1 MTGRGS
7 VRSLR
12 RSWMPAPP
20 YAYPE
25 NLSSADARALW
36 IAEPPGRTVVAVD
49 EERMIGSATMGPNR
63 PGRGSHIA
71 TASFMVDPEHHGR
84 GTGRALG
91 RDVIEWAR
99 ASGYRGMQFNAVV
112 ETNRPAVHLWQE
124 LGFEIIGD
132 GPSSISPPRVRL
144 RRPTRHVPVVHCR
157 LIASRALSESRP
169 SSTAPDAQDRSRLQ
183 GCLWLLGEQAIA
195 VDDRGGEVDQL
206 AVVDA

>member
-1 MTGRGS
+1 MIIREATDDDWPRIGS
-7 VRSLR
+7 FFAAIVD
-12 RSWMPAPP
+12 AGTT

-49 EERMIGSATMGPNR
+49 EERVIGSATMGPNR

-99 ASGYRGMQFNAVV
+99 GSGYRGMQFNAVV

-124 LGFEIIGD
+124 LGFEIIGTVP
-132 GPSSISPPRVRL
+132 GAF
-144 RRPTRHVPVVHCR
+144 RHREYGYVGLYVMFQ
-157 LIASRALSESRP
+157 SF
-169 SSTAPDAQDRSRLQ
+169 TA
-183 GCLWLLGEQAIA
+183 G
-195 VDDRGGEVDQL
+195 
-206 AVVDA
+206 